1 MSRGQLPRVKMMK
14 NQYPVGR
21 SQAGLSLVELMV
33 ALALSTTLILGIF
46 TVYFDSSQTSRVSS
60 ALARIQE
67 SGRIAIDIMA
77 RDMRMVG
84 YQGCADPNNIR
95 MNIIADNPPTEDF
108 FSTTLRG
115 WEVENGSWADDEEDL
130 NNTPIEAAA
139 IVGSDVIAIQRGETV
154 DVQLSGNMDNTN
166 ANIQV
171 GGPEVSTFDQ
181 NDIVLLSDCENAD
194 LFRIS
199 SNPDSETWAHAEG
212 VNSDNRLGQAYSDSA
227 SVMRFSSTIYYVA
240 DTGRTD
246 SRGNS
251 IRALYRGTDNLMN
264 ESSPPPAQ
272 AFQVEELVEG
282 VESLQI
288 EYGEQ
293 VGANNVRYRPA
304 DEVDEMTRVVA
315 VRMGLLISD
324 AEPVRD
330 TVDTGTYALPSET
343 ITSTSGVGTVTHPE
357 DQRLR
362 RVFSNTVALR
372 NRD

>member
-1 MSRGQLPRVKMMK
+1 MNRGQLPRVKMIN

-84 YQGCADPNNIR
+84 YQGCADPNNIT
-95 MNIIADNPPTEDF
+95 MNIIAENPPTGDF

-115 WEVENGSWADDEEDL
+115 WEVENSNWASGTEFDD
-130 NNTPIEAAA
+130 TTIEADA

-154 DVQLSGNMDNTN
+154 NVQLTGNMDNTN

-199 SNPDSETWAHAEG
+199 SNPDSETWAHAKG
-212 VNSDNRLGQAYSDSA
+212 VNTDNRLGQAYSDSA
-227 SVMRFSSTIYYVA
+227 SVMRFSSTVYYVA

-246 SRGNS
+246 SRGNP
-251 IRALYRGTDNLMN
+251 IRALYRGTNNLIN
-264 ESSPPPAQ
+264 DSSPD
-272 AFQVEELVEG
+272 FQVEELVEG

-293 VGANNVRYRPA
+293 IGTNSFRYRPA
-304 DEVDEMTRVVA
+304 DDVGQMTRVVA
-315 VRMGLLISD
+315 LRMGLLISD

-343 ITSTSGVGTVTHPE
+343 ITSTSGGGTVTHPE